1 MGAGASTTTPEAS
14 HATPGALAAELR
26 SLADAIESLPQA
38 EQAVRLPQAEQ
49 AVVNQALGMLR
60 SAMAARSRLDAP
72 RAAAPAD
79 VSTPRSGDAAAAVA
93 AAPPTPAF
101 APTAKQLEGQRV
113 AAEAIQAVVEKIP
126 PELKDQVG
134 HAWNNKSCQGGA
146 LEELLHNTDLTDAQ
160 YLISLYEAGGILPR
174 CQDVPAAAKINK
186 KNIWRLSHAWGGGFQ
201 AEYRLPVLLWTYCW
215 YV

>member
-1 MGAGASTTTPEAS
+1 M
-14 HATPGALAAELR
+14 
-26 SLADAIESLPQA
+26 
-38 EQAVRLPQAEQ
+38 
-49 AVVNQALGMLR
+49 
-60 SAMAARSRLDAP
+60 
-72 RAAAPAD
+72 
-79 VSTPRSGDAAAAVA
+79 
-93 AAPPTPAF
+93 
-101 APTAKQLEGQRV
+101 

-134 HAWNNKSCQGGA
+134 KKWNHESCQGGA

-186 KNIWRLSHAWGGGFQ
+186 KNIWRLSHAWN
-201 AEYRLPVLLWTYCW
+201 EIYKLPVLLWTYCW

>member
-1 MGAGASTTTPEAS
+1 MGAGASTTTPETS
-14 HATPGALAAELR
+14 PATAGALGAELR

-38 EQAVRLPQAEQ
+38 EQAV
-49 AVVNQALGMLR
+49 VNQAVEVVR

-79 VSTPRSGDAAAAVA
+79 VATPRSGDGAAAVA

-101 APTAKQLEGQRV
+101 APTEKQLEGQRV

-134 HAWNNKSCQGGA
+134 STWNAQSCQGHA
-146 LEELLHNTDLTDAQ
+146 LEELLGNTDLTDAQ

-186 KNIWRLSHAWGGGFQ
+186 KNIWRLSHAWNGTWARFK
-201 AEYRLPVLLWTYCW
+201 LPVLLWTYCW

>member
-1 MGAGASTTTPEAS
+1 MGCAQSTTPPRAEGGVATADVDASTLGSPPKP
-14 HATPGALAAELR
+14 AT
-26 SLADAIESLPQA
+26 Q
-38 EQAVRLPQAEQ
+38 
-49 AVVNQALGMLR
+49 
-60 SAMAARSRLDAP
+60 
-72 RAAAPAD
+72 AAA
-79 VSTPRSGDAAAAVA
+79 T
-93 AAPPTPAF
+93 PTPAF
-101 APTAKQLEGQRV
+101 APTEKQLEGQRV

-134 HAWNNKSCQGGA
+134 DKWNHRDCQGGA

-186 KNIWRLSHAWGGGFQ
+186 KNIWRLSHAWDGMF
-201 AEYRLPVLLWTYCW
+201 AEYSLPVLLWTYCW

>member
-1 MGAGASTTTPEAS
+1 MGAGASTATPETS

-60 SAMAARSRLDAP
+60 SAMAARSRDDAP
-72 RAAAPAD
+72 RAA
-79 VSTPRSGDAAAAVA
+79 GDSAAAVA
-93 AAPPTPAF
+93 AAPSTPAPAF

-126 PELKDQVG
+126 PELKEKVG
-134 HAWNNKSCQGGA
+134 TSWNDDSCRGGD
-146 LEELLHNTDLTDAQ
+146 LEELLGNTDLTDAQ

-186 KNIWRLSHAWGGGFQ
+186 KNIWRLSHSWNGA
-201 AEYRLPVLLWTYCW
+201 AAYYKLPVLLWTYCW